1 MKARACPHG
10 QHLKTCEA
18 RDEVLK
24 RTVHRDHN
32 YYRFIFETD
41 AADDC
46 IGRVDAP
53 GVKCLDRAAAEGAT
67 ANPDHLIDGW
77 YLSEGVAEM
86 RLRLP
91 AGVQDKDVLCFT
103 GYARSGCVIAA
114 ITAIASTGSA
124 PSAASLAAS
133 PRLTSST

>member
-1 MKARACPHG
+1 M
-10 QHLKTCEA
+10 
-18 RDEVLK
+18 K
-24 RTVHRDHN
+24 RTVHRDHD

-67 ANPDHLIDGW
+67 ANADHLIDGW

-91 AGVQDKDVLCFT
+91 AGVQDKDVLRFMFT
-103 GYARSGCVIAA
+103 VMDADPEP
-114 ITAIASTGSA
+114 GSFVNTVEFDS
-124 PSAASLAAS
+124 PSAETPK
-133 PRLTSST
+133 PRLPKVNAPQVVPVYEAD